1 MEMQGKLEIHRRE
14 MEAQLGISIGS
25 TSGSS
30 PFTSQGISIPK
41 VPIARVRKSKRKEQS
56 QPRKKRK
63 TNSIQSN
70 TTAMEIRDA
79 PSDPNA
85 SMEGENGD
93 ITRDD
98 GEGSR
103 RKWIWSRNS
112 MTHSMSFS
120 TAFKVSALA
129 SI

>member
-1 MEMQGKLEIHRRE
+1 MQGKLEIHRLQ

-25 TSGSS
+25 TSGS
-30 PFTSQGISIPK
+30 PFTSQGISTPK

-70 TTAMEIRDA
+70 TIDTEMRDA

-85 SMEGENGD
+85 GMEGENGD
-93 ITRDD
+93 ITRND
-98 GEGSR
+98 GEGS
-103 RKWIWSRNS
+103 SS
-112 MTHSMSFS
+112 S
-120 TAFKVSALA
+120 TVAEEMDVEQEFNDAFDELFD

>member
-98 GEGSR
+98 GEGS
-103 RKWIWSRNS
+103 SS
-112 MTHSMSFS
+112 S
-120 TAFKVSALA
+120 TVAEEMDMEQEFNDAFDELFD